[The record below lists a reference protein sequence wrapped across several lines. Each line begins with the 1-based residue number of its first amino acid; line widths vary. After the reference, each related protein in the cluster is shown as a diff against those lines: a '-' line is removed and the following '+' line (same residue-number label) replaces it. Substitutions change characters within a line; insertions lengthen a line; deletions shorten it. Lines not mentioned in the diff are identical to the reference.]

1 MFTELKLFLLRKVK
15 KMKDEDMC
23 WECKGKMRN
32 KNIDYSLYD
41 IKIGNFPAKVCE
53 KCNETYFSEETSRK
67 ITQITQQKGLW
78 GLQAKTK
85 VGKVG
90 TTLDIRLPKKIID
103 FLELKKG
110 EEVTIYP
117 ESKNK
122 LVISL

>member
-1 MFTELKLFLLRKVK
+1 
-15 KMKDEDMC
+15 MKDEDSC
-23 WECKGKMRN
+23 WECKTKMKD
-32 KNIDYSLYD
+32 KNVDYFLYGV
-41 IKIGNFPAKVCE
+41 KIGNFPAKVCE
-53 KCNETYFSEETSRK
+53 KCGETYFSEETSKK
-67 ITQITQQKGLW
+67 ITEITKQKGLW

-103 FLELKKG
+103 FLKLKKG

-122 LVISL
+122 IVISI